1 VFDDVLSWLLL
12 KLKDWGLL
20 VAGVSASSF
29 AMSMELGWLVIF
41 RRVIFSSVTALVIA
55 STCYHGFHLEF
66 SISFSCG
73 YFLSFLLESAFRQ
86 RLDAVGRAVADK
98 AVNII
103 NAFSS
108 KKSSSKDD

>member
-1 VFDDVLSWLLL
+1 MFDDVLSWLLL